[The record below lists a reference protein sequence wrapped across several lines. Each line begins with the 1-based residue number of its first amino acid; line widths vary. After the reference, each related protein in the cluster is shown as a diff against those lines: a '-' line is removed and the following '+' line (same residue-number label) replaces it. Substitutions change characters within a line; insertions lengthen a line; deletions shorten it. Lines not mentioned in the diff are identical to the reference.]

1 MLGPLVLEVLQK
13 VRGNLFR
20 SICTV
25 KIREENIDSRCK
37 FHFVPRLYGEGGHVL
52 HDVYAMRTIQSK
64 F

>member
-13 VRGNLFR
+13 VRGNFFS

-37 FHFVPRLYGEGGHVL
+37 FHFVLRLYG
-52 HDVYAMRTIQSK
+52 
-64 F
+64 